1 VTSWGWKVL
10 MIRTTG
16 RPCRGEGTLGDAPS
30 LARGDA
36 GKPWEN
42 GDEMPRNIWRF
53 KGFMS

>member
-1 VTSWGWKVL
+1 

-16 RPCRGEGTLGDAPS
+16 RQCRGEGTLGDAPS